1 MKYFFIILT
10 SFALFCEKPMKE
22 KAEEKLGPKE
32 SVSTKTIIFFG
43 DSLTAG
49 MGLESQEDSFVGLIQ
64 KRLTKEG
71 YQYSVINAG
80 LSGDTTSGGLSRIDW
95 ILSKKPDIFVLE
107 LGANDSMRGI
117 APSQI
122 KSNLVL
128 LIRKVRQKY
137 PHCKILLIGMR
148 TFPNLGPIYARKFE
162 KIFAGIQKEE
172 NVSLVPFLLDKIA
185 GNKNLNQSDGIHPTE
200 DGHKIMA
207 ETVYKTLKS
216 LL

>member
-10 SFALFCEKPMKE
+10 SCALFCEKPMKE

-162 KIFAGIQKEE
+162 KIFAEIQKEE

>member
-1 MKYFFIILT
+1 
-10 SFALFCEKPMKE
+10 MKE

-71 YQYSVINAG
+71 FQYSVINAG

-162 KIFAGIQKEE
+162 KIFAEIQKEE

>member
-1 MKYFFIILT
+1 
-10 SFALFCEKPMKE
+10 MKE